1 MARSLKF
8 NSLRTFISTT
18 NFLSQFQNLMQT
30 HQMEYKTYI
39 WPRICMY
46 VMDRWMYTIRLNQ
59 LCFFLLIWAFFI
71 AWKGEFVGSSLFFII
86 STFGTCFLRN
96 QYRTIYT
103 MSYVDSI
110 LVLNVWVIRTL
121 RAANQFLTSHP
132 MCSFMELIAK
142 LSRWA
147 CWSRF
152 GFHCTAYISLSCEF
166 YVSMQL

>member
-1 MARSLKF
+1 M
-8 NSLRTFISTT
+8 
-18 NFLSQFQNLMQT
+18 
-30 HQMEYKTYI
+30 YI

-46 VMDRWMYTIRLNQ
+46 VMDRWMYHNKVESIMLFSFNLGNFYCLKRWICRKL
-59 LCFFLLIWAFFI
+59 
-71 AWKGEFVGSSLFFII
+71 LFFII

-96 QYRTIYT
+96 QYRTMYT

-110 LVLNVWVIRTL
+110 LVLNVWVIRT
-121 RAANQFLTSHP
+121 RQAANQFLTSHP
-132 MCSFMELIAK
+132 MCSFMELIVK

-152 GFHCTAYISLSCEF
+152 GFYCTAYVSLSCEF